1 MGAVAAGAR
10 QKRQGMAFSMVC
22 SSSFLDLA
30 IPPRTLHCGH
40 SYPIPSTLFSLPRFT
55 GVPWGRGRGG
65 RSCQWPTSAL
75 RFPLHLTHLSV
86 PPRRLCAEL
95 RQSQS
100 HSLDALCSF
109 LP

>member
-10 QKRQGMAFSMVC
+10 QKRQGMAFSRVC

-65 RSCQWPTSAL
+65 GAASGPPLLSGSLSTLPTC
-75 RFPLHLTHLSV
+75 
-86 PPRRLCAEL
+86 LCHPDAYA
-95 RQSQS
+95 QS
-100 HSLDALCSF
+100 
-109 LP
+109 